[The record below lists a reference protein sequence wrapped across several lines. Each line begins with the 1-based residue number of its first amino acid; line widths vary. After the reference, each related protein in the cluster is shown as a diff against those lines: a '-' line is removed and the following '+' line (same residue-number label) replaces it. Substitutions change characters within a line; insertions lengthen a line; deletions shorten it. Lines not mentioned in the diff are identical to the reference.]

1 MLFKN
6 RVIASFLRWAMNYL
20 PQRDN
25 SITNNLRTWLSYDW
39 SRRGEEWSN
48 TPEWK
53 NSLVE
58 HVLKPHVPAGS
69 RVLEIG
75 PGGGR
80 WTEHL
85 IQRASNLTVVDLT
98 PTCIEICKERFKEFH
113 NIEYFVNDGRSLD
126 FIAEA
131 SIDRVWSWDV
141 FVHISSEDVR
151 EYIQQLARVM
161 KPHGQAL
168 IHHAKQGRQ
177 RSGWRSDMTDVKMR
191 EYCTEFGLE
200 VLRQF
205 ESWDGGKYSIWP
217 DLMEEENPDIVTV
230 FQKP

>member
-1 MLFKN
+1 MFKN
-6 RVIASFLRWAMNYL
+6 KILASFLRRAMHYL
-20 PQRDN
+20 PQRNN
-25 SITNNLRTWLSYDW
+25 SIANNLATWPAYDW
-39 SRRGEEWSN
+39 SNQGEEWSN
-48 TPEWK
+48 TNEWK

-58 HVLKPHVPAGS
+58 HVLQQHIPIGS

-75 PGGGR
+75 PGAGR

-85 IQRASNLTVVDLT
+85 IQRVSRLIVVDLT
-98 PTCIEICKERFKEFH
+98 PTCIEICRERFREFQ
-113 NIEYFVNDGRSLD
+113 NIEYYVNDGRSLD

-151 EYIQQLARVM
+151 EYVRNISRVM
-161 KPHGQAL
+161 QPKGQAL
-168 IHHAKQGRQ
+168 IHHAKRGRS
-177 RSGWRSDMTDVKMR
+177 RAGWRSDMTDAKMR
-191 EYCTEFGLE
+191 EYCREFDLE

-205 ESWDGGKYSIWP
+205 ESWDEGKYSIWP
-217 DLMEEENPDIVTV
+217 GLIGEASPDTITV